1 MFPVFSS
8 DSDWLRALAERQ
20 PKLAELLSKSPDEQ
34 RRLGYLHTLR
44 EICQQPHTW
53 LQTSQ
58 LMQSCTNILRACV
71 RDIRSLVLT
80 GSGSSEYAGD
90 CVRIPLQAELGITV
104 QGFGGG
110 AILAHGSKCLPPGKP
125 ALMVSIARSGDSP
138 ESGGALSH
146 ILNTYPEI
154 RHLVLTCNA
163 AGGLATK
170 FASNSR
176 ITVITLPEATNDQS
190 LVMTSSFTN
199 LVLSARFLRLLE
211 MPDQYQAICE
221 RSRAIA
227 RYILAEYFGS
237 VASIAKAP
245 FTRAVFLGS
254 GARFA
259 AAREASL
266 KMLEMTSGRV
276 ATLCETFLGLRHGPM
291 SYVHKDCLV
300 VAFLSSDS
308 LLRAYESDLLR
319 ELDRKELGLL
329 KVIVGE
335 NIPGELI
342 RADDVAI
349 ECPGLTDLSDDNS
362 PVIDVLV
369 SQLLAFFRC
378 LNEGLRPDS
387 PSESGIISRVVQS
400 FALHLPAS
408 N

>member
-20 PKLAELLSKSPDEQ
+20 PDLAELLSKSPDEQ

-58 LMQSCTNILRACV
+58 LMQGCTNILRACV
-71 RDIRSLVLT
+71 KDIRSLVLT

-90 CVRIPLQAELGITV
+90 CVRIPLQSELGITV

-110 AILAHGSKCLPPGKP
+110 AILAHGSKGLPPSKP
-125 ALMVSIARSGDSP
+125 VLMVSIARSGDSP

-146 ILNTYPEI
+146 ILNTHPEI

-176 ITVITLPEATNDQS
+176 VTVITLPEATNDQS

-199 LVLSARFLRLLE
+199 LVLSARFLGLLE
-211 MPDQYQAICE
+211 IPDRYQAICE
-221 RSRAIA
+221 RSSAIA
-227 RYILAEYFGS
+227 SYILAEHFGR
-237 VASIAKAP
+237 VASRAKAP
-245 FTRAVFLGS
+245 FKRAVFLGS

-291 SYVHKDCLV
+291 RFTRT
-300 VAFLSSDS
+300 A
-308 LLRAYESDLLR
+308 
-319 ELDRKELGLL
+319 
-329 KVIVGE
+329 
-335 NIPGELI
+335 
-342 RADDVAI
+342 
-349 ECPGLTDLSDDNS
+349 
-362 PVIDVLV
+362 
-369 SQLLAFFRC
+369 
-378 LNEGLRPDS
+378 
-387 PSESGIISRVVQS
+387 
-400 FALHLPAS
+400 
-408 N
+408 

>member
-1 MFPVFSS
+1 MLPVFSS

-20 PKLAELLSKSPDEQ
+20 PELAELLSKSPDEQ
-34 RRLGYLHTLR
+34 HRLGYLHTLR
-44 EICQQPHTW
+44 EVCQQPHTW

-58 LMQSCTNILRACV
+58 LMQGCTNILRACV
-71 RDIRSLVLT
+71 KDIRSLVLT

-90 CVRIPLQAELGITV
+90 CVRIPLQSELGITV

-110 AILAHGSKCLPPGKP
+110 AILAHGGKCLPPGKP

-146 ILNTYPEI
+146 ILNTHPEI

-199 LVLSARFLRLLE
+199 LVLSARFLGLLE
-211 MPDQYQAICE
+211 IPDQYQAICE
-221 RSRAIA
+221 RASAIA
-227 RYILAEYFGS
+227 RYILVEHFGRI
-237 VASIAKAP
+237 ASIAKAP

-259 AAREASL
+259 AAREVSL

-276 ATLCETFLGLRHGPM
+276 VTLCETFLGLRHGPM

-319 ELDRKELGLL
+319 ELDRKRT
-329 KVIVGE
+329 
-335 NIPGELI
+335 
-342 RADDVAI
+342 RAF
-349 ECPGLTDLSDDNS
+349 ESHRGREYPWRTDSRRRRSD
-362 PVIDVLV
+362 
-369 SQLLAFFRC
+369 
-378 LNEGLRPDS
+378 
-387 PSESGIISRVVQS
+387 
-400 FALHLPAS
+400 
-408 N
+408 

>member
-1 MFPVFSS
+1 MLPVFPS
-8 DSDWLRALAERQ
+8 DSDWLRGLAERQ
-20 PKLAELLSKSPDEQ
+20 PKLAELLFKSPDEQ
-34 RRLGYLHTLR
+34 RRLGYFHTLR

-58 LMQSCTNILRACV
+58 LMQSCRNVLKACV
-71 RDIRSLVLT
+71 RDIRSVVLT

-90 CVRIPLQAELGITV
+90 CMRIPLQSELGITV

-138 ESGGALSH
+138 ESVGALSH
-146 ILNTYPEI
+146 ILKTSPEV
-154 RHLVLTCNA
+154 RHLILTCNA

-170 FASNSR
+170 FASDSR

-199 LVLSARFLRLLE
+199 LVLSTRFLGLLE
-211 MPDQYQAICE
+211 IPDQYQAICE
-221 RSRAIA
+221 QSSAIA
-227 RYILAEYFGS
+227 SHILAEHFDS

-319 ELDRKELGLL
+319 ELDHKELGLL

-342 RADDVAI
+342 RAGDVAI
-349 ECPGLTDLSDDNS
+349 ECPGLADLSDDNS
-362 PVIDVLV
+362 PVIHVLV

-378 LNEGLRPDS
+378 LNDGLRPDS
-387 PSESGIISRVVQS
+387 PSESGIISRVVQN

-408 N
+408 H

>member
-1 MFPVFSS
+1 MLPVFSS

-20 PKLAELLSKSPDEQ
+20 PELAELLSTSPDEQ
-34 RRLGYLHTLR
+34 RRLGYLCTLR

-58 LMQSCTNILRACV
+58 LMRGCTNILRACV

-110 AILAHGSKCLPPGKP
+110 AILAHSSKCLPPGKP

-190 LVMTSSFTN
+190 LVMTSSLTN
-199 LVLSARFLRLLE
+199 LVLSAR
-211 MPDQYQAICE
+211 
-221 RSRAIA
+221 
-227 RYILAEYFGS
+227 YILAEHFGRI
-237 VASIAKAP
+237 ASIAKAP
-245 FTRAVFLGS
+245 FSRAVFLGS

-276 ATLCETFLGLRHGPM
+276 VTLCETFLGLRHSPM

-300 VAFLSSDS
+300 VTFLSSDS

-319 ELDRKELGLL
+319 EL
-329 KVIVGE
+329 IVKSSAFESHRGRE
-335 NIPGELI
+335 YPW
-342 RADDVAI
+342 R
-349 ECPGLTDLSDDNS
+349 TDSRGRRSD
-362 PVIDVLV
+362 
-369 SQLLAFFRC
+369 
-378 LNEGLRPDS
+378 
-387 PSESGIISRVVQS
+387 
-400 FALHLPAS
+400 
-408 N
+408 